1 MHQTGAA
8 RIAGSFPGLA
18 MLVLLVS
25 GLLWAVPTPA
35 SAHYVGPTVVVVA
48 GAAAD
53 DRSALTLDVQVPLQN
68 LDFAYGTHLDADPV
82 GSVAQRAAWLRSL
95 VADRVSL
102 AGPDGAAWTVEVGTP
117 AGVVASPE
125 NLLRVRLTA
134 LAPPGTRP
142 GSVDLRWALVS
153 DVVHSDK
160 AYVSTT
166 GSDAAV
172 ELAAVL
178 TYQQPT
184 LRLTVQAAPSH
195 VSFATMLRVGADHF
209 RAGVDHQLFLCLL
222 AIGAACRRAPLRLRL
237 RQLALLTLCFTLGH
251 SVSLALATAGGV
263 DLPSR
268 WVETCIALTIVLAAV
283 HALRPRLGARPEL
296 LLTVAFG
303 LVHGFGFAGTLK
315 DMSLRGDELAVP
327 LLGFNLGLELA
338 QLAALALIAL
348 PVWLVARSRPTTW
361 AVTGTIA
368 LVAASWIVQR
378 AFGVANPVDRVVNA
392 VLPSPE
398 WLALLL
404 LAAALPHLLHGP
416 ARRSFSSST
425 QHPGSADAQPPQST
439 SSRVA
444 P

>member
-102 AGPDGAAWTVEVGTP
+102 AGPDGA
-117 AGVVASPE
+117 
-125 NLLRVRLTA
+125 
-134 LAPPGTRP
+134 
-142 GSVDLRWALVS
+142 
-153 DVVHSDK
+153 